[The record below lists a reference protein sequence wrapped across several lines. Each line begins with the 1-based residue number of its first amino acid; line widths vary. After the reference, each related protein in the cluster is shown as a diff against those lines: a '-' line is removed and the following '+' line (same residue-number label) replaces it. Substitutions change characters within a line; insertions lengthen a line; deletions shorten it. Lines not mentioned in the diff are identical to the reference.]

1 MRVVAAAHGAAAICG
16 GESGEGWAM
25 RLFTGARSD
34 LANVRVG
41 IADKR
46 MGQAGEAVVCRHERL
61 SHSRTARVCMDLSDR
76 GIL

>member
-1 MRVVAAAHGAAAICG
+1 
-16 GESGEGWAM
+16 M

-34 LANVRVG
+34 SAHVRVG